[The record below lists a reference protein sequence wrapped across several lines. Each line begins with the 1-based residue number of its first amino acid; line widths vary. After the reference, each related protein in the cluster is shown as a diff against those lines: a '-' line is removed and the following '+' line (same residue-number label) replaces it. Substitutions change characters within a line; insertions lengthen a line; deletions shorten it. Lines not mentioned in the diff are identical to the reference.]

1 MLRKMRQLKGQLH
14 VASAEFH
21 LLLFSF
27 ILFMVGAMA
36 YVWPNIKMINL
47 AYEFQ
52 AIQKEHRDLLKEN
65 SMLKLERGSLQSL
78 SRIQSLGKTRLG
90 FNEPDKNQMVT
101 IFLK

>member
-1 MLRKMRQLKGQLH
+1 MFSNLRQLKARMH
-14 VASAEFH
+14 VASAEFQ
-21 LLLFSF
+21 LLLFAF

-52 AIQKEHRDLLKEN
+52 SIQKEHRALLRENSLLK
-65 SMLKLERGSLQSL
+65 MERGSLQSL
-78 SRIQSLGKTRLG
+78 SRIEALSKTRLG
-90 FNEPDKNQMVT
+90 FNEPDKNQIVT